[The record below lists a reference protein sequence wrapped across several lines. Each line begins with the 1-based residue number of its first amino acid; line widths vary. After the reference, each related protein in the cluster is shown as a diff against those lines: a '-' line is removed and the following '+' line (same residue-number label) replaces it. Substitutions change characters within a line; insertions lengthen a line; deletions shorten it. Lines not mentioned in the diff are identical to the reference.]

1 MEEKRIIVLING
13 SEAAFNSGIISGCI
27 TVFAEDVARVIFEH
41 RGGDFGKVLT
51 VVDKDDKSTSLALP
65 PASAVEKYKA
75 IIRFLV
81 GSEKVL
87 YVFSE

>member
-13 SEAAFNSGIISGCI
+13 SEAAFKSGLISGGI
-27 TVFAEDVARVIFEH
+27 TVFAEDVARVILED
-41 RGGDFGKVLT
+41 RGGESGKWIT
-51 VVDKDDKSTSLALP
+51 VVNKDDKGTSLVLP
-65 PASAVEKYKA
+65 RESAVEKYKA

-81 GSEKVL
+81 SSEKIL